1 MTTASPHT
9 RHTGSAGGGG
19 VRATARVRATSGGGL
34 TTLPLLH
41 NDGPFHL
48 RRLHPHGTR
57 ARVCVI
63 SAMSAPLGGDRLAF
77 DVTVETGAELEITT
91 AAAALALPGPGPT
104 PDHAT
109 YDVRLTVDDDATLH
123 WLPQPLISTH
133 GSDLRQTYTVDLA
146 PTARLV
152 LREELVL
159 GRAAEPP
166 GQLASRLTVRRDGR
180 PLLDQHTTFGASA
193 PGWDGPAV
201 LNCHRATGQI
211 LVVDPHGSAGLA
223 NAAHPGPRPLGQDP
237 ARGQV
242 ALLPLAGPAVLA
254 TAVAPTA
261 TQLRR
266 LLDEADLLP
275 WRGCAMSIAAG
286 VHPPPATSPH

>member
-1 MTTASPHT
+1 MTTISPHT
-9 RHTGSAGGGG
+9 RHADSADERSGCGG
-19 VRATARVRATSGGGL
+19 VHATARVRAAAGVGL

-41 NDGPFHL
+41 HDGPFHL
-48 RRLHPHGTR
+48 RRLRPHGTR

-77 DVTVETGAELEITT
+77 DVTVEAGAELEITT
-91 AAAALALPGPGPT
+91 AAATLALRGPGPT

-109 YDVRLTVDDDATLH
+109 YNVRLTIGDKATLH

-146 PTARLV
+146 PTARLI

-159 GRAAEPP
+159 GRAGEPP
-166 GQLASRLTVRRDGR
+166 GQVASHLTVRRDGQ
-180 PLLDQHTTFGASA
+180 PLLEQHTILGDCA

-201 LNCHRATGQI
+201 LGGHRATGQI
-211 LVVDPHGSAGLA
+211 LVVDPTRPLGHA
-223 NAAHPGPRPLGQDP
+223 NATQPTPRPLGENP
-237 ARGQV
+237 ARGQG

-261 TQLRR
+261 AQLQR
-266 LLDEADLLP
+266 LLNKARVQP
-275 WRGCAMSIAAG
+275 
-286 VHPPPATSPH
+286 